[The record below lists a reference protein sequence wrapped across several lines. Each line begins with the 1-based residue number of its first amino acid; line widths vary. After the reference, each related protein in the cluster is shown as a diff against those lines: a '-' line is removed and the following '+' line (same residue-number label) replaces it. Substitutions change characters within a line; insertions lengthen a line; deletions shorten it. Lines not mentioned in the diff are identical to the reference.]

1 MKQTF
6 ILLLAGVF
14 LFSCAEKKEA
24 ASTPA
29 KDPNQNG
36 YTVAKSANIDL
47 VKAFNE
53 KAFALD
59 TAAVRAAFAAEND
72 TIHDNL
78 TKLNV
83 TQNNELLGN
92 LKGAGLKF
100 TIKNYGA
107 LWETINDEPT
117 PAGVKNFVIAYMLV
131 NASNGKK
138 SKDVLFHQVCAVKD
152 GKIVEEWDVY
162 DTKIFDELLK

>member
-1 MKQTF
+1 MLGISMALGFACTQKEETQT
-6 ILLLAGVF
+6 
-14 LFSCAEKKEA
+14 S
-24 ASTPA
+24 

-59 TAAVRAAFAAEND
+59 TSAVRSYFSAESD

-78 TKLNV
+78 ANLNV
-83 TQNNELLGN
+83 SQNNQLLGQ
-92 LKGAGLKF
+92 LKAANVKL

-107 LWETINDEPT
+107 LWETINNEANPK
-117 PAGVKNFVIAYMLV
+117 GVRNFVIAYMLV
-131 NASNGKK
+131 NASNGKANNEI
-138 SKDVLFHQVCAVKD
+138 LFHQVCAIKD

-162 DTKIFDELLK
+162 DAKKIEELLTK

>member
-59 TAAVRAAFAAEND
+59 TAEIGRASCRER
-72 TIHDNL
+72 
-78 TKLNV
+78 V
-83 TQNNELLGN
+83 SS
-92 LKGAGLKF
+92 
-100 TIKNYGA
+100 
-107 LWETINDEPT
+107 P
-117 PAGVKNFVIAYMLV
+117 V
-131 NASNGKK
+131 
-138 SKDVLFHQVCAVKD
+138 
-152 GKIVEEWDVY
+152 
-162 DTKIFDELLK
+162 

>member
-1 MKQTF
+1 MKKIF
-6 ILLLAGVF
+6 LMLLVGSF
-14 LFSCAEKKEA
+14 LFSCSQKKEETTA
-24 ASTPA
+24 PP

-78 TKLNV
+78 NKLNV
-83 TQNNELLGN
+83 SQNNALLGN
-92 LKGAGLKF
+92 LKASGFKF

-117 PAGVKNFVIAYMLV
+117 PAGVKNFVIAYIIV
-131 NASNGKK
+131 NVSNGKT
-138 SKDVLFHQVCAVKD
+138 SKDEIFHQVCAVKD

-162 DTKIFDELLK
+162 DAKIFDELSK